1 VRLCVVVQ
9 RYGPDVTGGA
19 EMHARWL
26 ARRLAASHDVEVVTT
41 CALDYATWENDFTAG
56 PTTVDGLRVTR
67 YPVDRP
73 RSERLFAL
81 YSDIV
86 FRDHHTPDD
95 ERTWV
100 EHNGP
105 YCPSLLSAL
114 EGMTHVDLFLFYS
127 YRYFTTCFGLPRV
140 KDRAVLVPTAED
152 DRALRLPIFAP
163 LLRAPR
169 GILYLTPE
177 ERDLVQ
183 EQSGNGHVPCV
194 VIGSGIDVAQGWESV
209 DPRLRF
215 GLPERYLLYV
225 GRIDWAKGVDRLVH
239 YYRLAREESPDL
251 PPLVLAGKP
260 QIELPED
267 PAVRCLGVVSDQE
280 KSALIAACDLLLLP
294 SAFESL
300 SISVLEAWAME
311 RPVLVNAE
319 CRVLEGQCLRS
330 NGGLFYKGYAEFAP
344 ALRRLLED
352 PALRAALGRSG
363 RAYVEAE
370 YGWDVVEART
380 AAFLASLADARPLL
394 QTSG

>member
-9 RYGPDVTGGA
+9 RYGPEVTGGA

-26 ARRLAASHDVEVVTT
+26 VRRLAAAHEVEVVTT
-41 CALDYATWENDFTAG
+41 CALDYATWENHYPAG
-56 PTTVDGLRVTR
+56 PTSIDGLPVTR
-67 YPVDRP
+67 HPVERA

-95 ERTWV
+95 EQTWV
-100 EHNGP
+100 EQNGP
-105 YCPSLLSAL
+105 YSPALLRAI
-114 EGMTHVDLFLFYS
+114 EGMGHVDLFLFYS

-152 DRALRLPIFAP
+152 DRALRLPVFGEV
-163 LLRAPR
+163 LRAPR

-177 ERDLVQ
+177 ERDLVR
-183 EQSGNGHVPCV
+183 EVSGNESVPSV
-194 VIGSGIDVAQGWESV
+194 VIGSGIDVAEGWEAV
-209 DPRLRF
+209 DVRSRF

-225 GRIDWAKGVDRLVH
+225 GRIDWAKGVDRLVR
-239 YYRLAREESPDL
+239 YYRLAREESPEL

-260 QIELPED
+260 QIALPED
-267 PAVRCLGVVSDQE
+267 PAVRCVGVVSDQE
-280 KSALIAACDLLLLP
+280 KSALIAGCELLLLP

-300 SISVLEAWAME
+300 SISVLEAWWMG

-344 ALRRLLED
+344 ALRRLLD
-352 PALRAALGRSG
+352 AAALRAALGRSG
-363 RAYVEAE
+363 QAYVRSE
-370 YGWDVVEART
+370 YGWDVVESRT
-380 AAFLASLADARPLL
+380 NAFLESLAPAPRSARAPA
-394 QTSG
+394 